1 MIVNIEKIEDVLM
14 KSLEDACG
22 LTAYKKTLDK
32 GNINSIDYQKN
43 FTNYYR
49 VRRDACWLE
58 KFYAF
63 LEKNKD
69 NTSITFKEI
78 LMELSSWEHN
88 IKKSKNNPN
97 GVGKTIE
104 ASFASKLLATINPNY
119 PIWDSQVVRALN
131 ISIIDEDDKITT
143 YVKAYSDLCK
153 AIKNYIESEE
163 GKVAIVLFNKQFPN
177 YEWVSNYKKI
187 DFYLWNIGKN

>member
-1 MIVNIEKIEDVLM
+1 MKVNIKNIEDVLM

-22 LTAYKKTLDK
+22 LTAYKKVLDK
-32 GNINSIDYQKN
+32 SSINTCNYQKN

-49 VRRDACWLE
+49 VRRDTCWLE
-58 KFYAF
+58 KFYKY
-63 LEKNKD
+63 LDDNND

-78 LMELSSWEHN
+78 LKELSSWEHH
-88 IKKSKNNPN
+88 IKKCKSNPN

-104 ASFASKLLATINPNY
+104 ASFASKMLATINPNY

-131 ISIIDEDDKITT
+131 ITLEGDDKIDS
-143 YVKAYSDLCK
+143 YVKAYDELTNT
-153 AIKNYIESEE
+153 IKEYIESED
-163 GKVAIVLFNKQFPN
+163 GKKAIELFDKQFPN
-177 YEWVSNYKKI
+177 YTWVSNYKKI